1 MPELNKHEIRSPE
14 LQEVMSEIP
23 GRFLRWGLLLFFAII
38 LAILGVTWFINYP
51 DIVTAPVTITTYNSP
66 APLVAKS
73 GGKIEKLLVDNG
85 EDVTTDHSVA
95 IIENTAVYEDLLALV
110 AFLDTLDYKNPDWQ
124 NKVAEYIPPENLS
137 IGEIQ
142 TSYSRFVTYFFQFR
156 EYLKQSYILSKL
168 QLLEQQIRNQQD
180 YTSELLTQERLSEE
194 DLKLVFRSYERDS
207 VLYYSGLH
215 SITLSEY
222 ERSKQ
227 VLIQKKSAH
236 SSLKASIKNNESSTL
251 KMKESRLDLLV
262 QLDKELHQYILD
274 LDDSY
279 KMLTLSIDQWKEKYL
294 VKSPVKGR
302 ITFTSYWNINQVIK
316 AGEILATVIP
326 DDPSRIIVRANVPVS
341 GLGKV
346 KTGQEVNIKLSGFP
360 YMEYGVLKGKIS
372 ILSLVPAGDYYIA
385 EIDLTDGL
393 KSSYGINLDFINEMT
408 GTADIITDNSRLIFR
423 LIKPLRSI
431 LN

>member
-1 MPELNKHEIRSPE
+1 MPEIDKHEIRSPE

-23 GRFLRWGLLLFFAII
+23 GRFLRWGLFLFFGII

-85 EDVTTDHSVA
+85 EDLTTDQSVA
-95 IIENTAVYEDLLALV
+95 IIENTAVYEDLLTLV
-110 AFLDTLDYKNPDWQ
+110 LFLDTLDHNPDWQ
-124 NKVAEYIPPENLS
+124 NKVAKYIPPENLS

-168 QLLEQQIRNQQD
+168 KLLEQQIRNQQE
-180 YTSELLTQERLSEE
+180 YTAELLTQERLSEE

-207 VLYYSGLH
+207 VLYYSRLH
-215 SITLSEY
+215 SVTLSEY

-236 SSLKASIKNNESSTL
+236 SSLRASIKNNESSAL

-279 KMLTLSIDQWKEKYL
+279 KMLTLAIDQWKEKYL

-346 KTGQEVNIKLSGFP
+346 KTGQEANIKLSGFP

-385 EIDLTDGL
+385 EIDLADGL
-393 KSSYGINLDFINEMT
+393 KSTYGIKLDFINDMT
-408 GTADIITDNSRLIFR
+408 GTADIITENSRLFFR

>member
-1 MPELNKHEIRSPE
+1 M
-14 LQEVMSEIP
+14 LQ
-23 GRFLRWGLLLFFAII
+23 
-38 LAILGVTWFINYP
+38 
-51 DIVTAPVTITTYNSP
+51 
-66 APLVAKS
+66 KS

-85 EDVTTDHSVA
+85 EDLTTDQSVA
-95 IIENTAVYEDLLALV
+95 IIENTAVYEDLLTLV
-110 AFLDTLDYKNPDWQ
+110 LFLDTLDHNPDWQ
-124 NKVAEYIPPENLS
+124 NKVAKYIPPENLS

-168 QLLEQQIRNQQD
+168 KLLEQQIRNQQE
-180 YTSELLTQERLSEE
+180 YTAELLTQERLSEE

-207 VLYYSGLH
+207 VLYYSSLH
-215 SITLSEY
+215 SVTLSEY

-236 SSLKASIKNNESSTL
+236 SSLRASIKNNESSAL

-279 KMLTLSIDQWKEKYL
+279 KMLTLAIDQWKEKYL

-346 KTGQEVNIKLSGFP
+346 KTGQEANIKLSGFP

-385 EIDLTDGL
+385 EIDLADGL
-393 KSSYGINLDFINEMT
+393 KSTYGIKLDFINDMT
-408 GTADIITDNSRLIFR
+408 GTADIITENSRLFFR

>member
-1 MPELNKHEIRSPE
+1 MPEISKHEIRSPE

-23 GRFLRWGLLLFFAII
+23 GRFLRWGLFLFFAII

-73 GGKIEKLLVDNG
+73 GGKIEKLLVENG
-85 EDVTTDHSVA
+85 EDVITDQSVA

-110 AFLDTLDYKNPDWQ
+110 AFLDTLDYNKPDWQ
-124 NKVAEYIPPENLS
+124 NKVAIYIPPENLS

-168 QLLEQQIRNQQD
+168 QLFEQQIRNQQE
-180 YTSELLTQERLSEE
+180 YTAELLTQERLSEE

-207 VLYYSGLH
+207 VLYYSSLH

-279 KMLTLSIDQWKEKYL
+279 KMLTLAIDQWKEKYL

-393 KSSYGINLDFINEMT
+393 KSTYGINLDFINEMT